1 MTYKFENGLG
11 ASVID
16 DGYGRGGFFEVALL
30 KDENIVYNKELGF
43 GCDVKGWLT
52 ADEVAKVL
60 TEISEF
66 DPEGKDF
73 LANPD
78 WDTVFD

>member
-1 MTYKFENGLG
+1 MKYKFENGLG

-16 DGYGRGGFFEVALL
+16 DGYGRGGLFEVALL
-30 KDENIVYNKELGF
+30 KGEDIVYNRDLGF

-60 TEISEF
+60 TEISGC

-73 LANPD
+73 PTEVD
-78 WDTVFD
+78 WEAVLD

>member
-16 DGYGRGGFFEVALL
+16 DGYGRGGLFEIALL
-30 KDENIVYNKELGF
+30 KGEDIVYNKELGF

-73 LANPD
+73 LTNPD

>member
-16 DGYGRGGFFEVALL
+16 DGYGRGGLFEIALF
-30 KDENIVYNKELGF
+30 KDDKAVYNRDLGF

-60 TEISEF
+60 TEISEC

-73 LANPD
+73 PTDVD
-78 WDTVFD
+78 WDTIFD

>member
-1 MTYKFENGLG
+1 MTYKFENGLE

-16 DGYGRGGFFEVALL
+16 DGYGRGGLFEVALF
-30 KDENIVYNKELGF
+30 KDDKAVYNKELGF
-43 GCDVKGWLT
+43 GCDVQGWQT

-60 TEISEF
+60 TRISEY

-73 LANPD
+73 PTNPD
-78 WDTVFD
+78 PDPVFD